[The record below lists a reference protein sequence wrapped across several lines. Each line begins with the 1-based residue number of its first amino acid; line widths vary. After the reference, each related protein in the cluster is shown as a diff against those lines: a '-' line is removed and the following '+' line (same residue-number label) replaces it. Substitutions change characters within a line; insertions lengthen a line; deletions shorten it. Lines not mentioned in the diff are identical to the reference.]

1 MESIGLS
8 TSSRT
13 EMQDITSQVA
23 KAVGASGVEEGI
35 CTVYVRHTT
44 AGIFINENADPAV
57 RADIGEA
64 LEKIVPWRAGY
75 SHTEGN
81 AAAHVK
87 SVMCGHSVTVP
98 VSGGRLALG
107 TWQGIFFAEFDG
119 PRRREVVVA
128 VVPVR

>member
-13 EMQDITSQVA
+13 EMQDITSLVS
-23 KAVGASGVEEGI
+23 KAVKASGVEEGA
-35 CTVYVRHTT
+35 CLVYVKHTT

-57 RADIGEA
+57 RQDIAET
-64 LEKIVPWRAGY
+64 LEKLVPWRAGY

-81 AAAHVK
+81 SAAHIK

-98 VSGGRLALG
+98 VSGGRLVLG

-119 PRRREVVVA
+119 PRRREVAISVVA
-128 VVPVR
+128 AR